1 MKIDFDF
8 DFNKLQN
15 IDNECIDVNATL
27 DDGRTYTV
35 QLIRYQNL
43 LSSMEED
50 QVNFNFI
57 PPIAPSIIVKE
68 LTMETIE
75 AAIKY
80 YVEER
85 DGYWLK
91 FCHLGTEIDDKTLNV
106 LTDRWFAKTSWIH

>member
-1 MKIDFDF
+1 VNLPK
-8 DFNKLQN
+8 
-15 IDNECIDVNATL
+15 DVDPDKSISDPYFWDT
-27 DDGRTYTV
+27 
-35 QLIRYQNL
+35 
-43 LSSMEED
+43 M
-50 QVNFNFI
+50 
-57 PPIAPSIIVKE
+57 APSIIVKE

-106 LTDRWFAKTSWIH
+106 LTDRWFAKTQWIR